1 MTYNGDETCT
11 PSSVQQGWTL
21 PREATFIVPLKAGTQ
36 DPHIPLS
43 CVSPCLP
50 GGLQSPPTFAAERP
64 TNLLGLIPSPN
75 KERGPG
81 WPTVV
86 SSCLLWTGT
95 TGPAGWNLTLLERA
109 HCPVMRGPCSG
120 HWPAQAGAQRGA
132 GSTAPTSVIRNRAPL
147 LQPPAVAHSWPSP
160 HPTSAALLSPNPATH
175 LGRGICLS
183 CSSLVSGSSLPSDQN
198 LDSGLNLKT
207 FCDLD
212 RLASIFNAHC
222 GSRCWHF
229 PKPSGLFHIP
239 APLLMLFW
247 LPGMSFLSLPSN
259 SYSSSKTQLRCH
271 CFLQYGSPVVLPWPP
286 VPISI
291 SQHL

>member
-1 MTYNGDETCT
+1 M
-11 PSSVQQGWTL
+11 

-175 LGRGICLS
+175 LGRGSSSPAQAWFLAPRCPRTKTSILASTLRPSVTLTVWPLFSMPTVAPAAGISPNPLGFFISLRLCS
-183 CSSLVSGSSLPSDQN
+183 CCFGCQECPSSL
-198 LDSGLNLKT
+198 
-207 FCDLD
+207 
-212 RLASIFNAHC
+212 
-222 GSRCWHF
+222 SRQTPTHP
-229 PKPSGLFHIP
+229 PKPSSDVT
-239 APLLMLFW
+239 A
-247 LPGMSFLSLPSN
+247 
-259 SYSSSKTQLRCH
+259 SSSMVALLCFPGLRFRSLYHSTYEKAIYMVKDCH
-271 CFLQYGSPVVLPWPP
+271 PT
-286 VPISI
+286 
-291 SQHL
+291 